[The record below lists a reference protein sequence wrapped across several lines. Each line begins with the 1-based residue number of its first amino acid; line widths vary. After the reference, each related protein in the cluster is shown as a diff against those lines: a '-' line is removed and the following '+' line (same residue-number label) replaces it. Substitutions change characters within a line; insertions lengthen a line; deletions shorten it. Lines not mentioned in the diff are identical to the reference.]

1 MAMDGSGNPV
11 NRDQS
16 LSDNALRVLEER
28 YLLKDEDGKVIE
40 TPDELFWRVARSVA
54 ASEEDPSDETI
65 VKMFH
70 DIMARLD
77 FLPNSP
83 TLMNAGRLGGQL
95 AACFVLPVE
104 DSMEGIFD
112 SLKHMALIHKS
123 GGGTGYNFSELR
135 PRGTRSPARTAWRRA
150 PSPSWECSTT
160 PRRWSCRVG

>member
-1 MAMDGSGNPV
+1 MDGSGNPAK
-11 NRDQS
+11 RDQS
-16 LSDNALRVLEER
+16 LSDNAMRVLEER
-28 YLLKDEDGKVIE
+28 YFLRDEDGKAIE

-54 ASEEDPSDETI
+54 AAEEDPTDETI

-83 TLMNAGRLGGQL
+83 TLMNAGRQGGQL

-135 PRGTRSPARTAWRRA
+135 PRGDKVS
-150 PSPSWECSTT
+150 STNGVASGPVSFMGMFDHAT
-160 PRRWSCRVG
+160 EVVMQG